1 MGDFSVADTK
11 KKPGKAIE
19 NRPAKAKK
27 RSFRLFQYFK
37 EVVAELKKLTWPT
50 KNELVSHT
58 GAVFMFL
65 IAMAILIGVL
75 DLVFSQGI
83 SLLARI
89 GA

>member
-1 MGDFSVADTK
+1 MANLQNKPSKASD
-11 KKPGKAIE
+11 KKPAI
-19 NRPAKAKK
+19 AKK
-27 RSFRLFQYFK
+27 RSFKPLQYFK
-37 EVVAELKKLTWPT
+37 EVAAELKKLTWPT
-50 KNELVSHT
+50 KSELISHT

-75 DLVFSQGI
+75 DLVFSQGV